1 MANFRTRARALD
13 LLGRQQIA
21 GIPTAINEL
30 IKNAHDAYAD
40 NFDID
45 FLRTDDL
52 LVLRDDGLGM
62 TKFEF
67 ENRWL
72 TIGTESK
79 LKRGKT
85 ELPPID
91 NTKPLRPIMGE
102 KGIGRLAIASI
113 GKQVLVLTRAVNRG
127 SGKIIAALINW
138 EIFELPNINLEDII
152 VPVVEFENIPTA
164 KDIDVMKEEIMASI
178 KQLFSDDLIA
188 KSDYESICSSIESFN
203 VDPSNLSKTLPGA
216 TCLMSKSG
224 THFYISPVSESLIS
238 DIEGYQSIESDKD
251 ASKIEK
257 MLMGFHNTMIP
268 KHAQPTVNIVFRD
281 YRNGN
286 DSFVDIIDNE
296 HFFTPE
302 DFEIADHH
310 FIGQFDKY
318 GQFRGKIRI
327 YGEKTYDHIVTWNEN
342 KFRETNCGPF
352 AINLAYLQ
360 GDLKSST
367 VKAEDYYRIKA
378 KGDKFGGLYIYRNNI
393 RILPYGDSDY
403 DFIDI
408 EKNRTKRISTYF
420 FSYRRMF
427 GAIELSSDTS
437 SELIEKAGREGFIE
451 NKAYRQLQ
459 AILKNFFTQ
468 LAADFF
474 NVNKPTAKT
483 EFYASKKD
491 ELNSMY
497 KALERREQLA
507 KNKKDVF
514 TTALDTFF
522 TQLSNNTFKRDIEFI
537 LSGFKNEL
545 ASIVH
550 IVDPDD
556 TSMRLINAEYSVRKR
571 ISDYKAKVS
580 IPSPKGFAMTKSLRI
595 DYETYLNESRHIN
608 DSIFSRAYSEVDCLV
623 DEFRAKLN
631 LELSKR
637 KRLENAV
644 NRISEEALSLN
655 KKKKNETNE
664 IATSITRRI
673 KELTNE
679 LIIELDNQIKEVKTQ
694 FTSLNIENADNFDL
708 VKERARMEQEIDEV
722 STRNTQIME
731 RIIRQFESFYIE
743 RDEAGEIITSDQIS
757 DAMAEELDDL
767 RNKLQTDI
775 ELSQLGLA
783 VGILHHEFSSTVGS
797 IRRGLKDLK
806 AWSDV
811 DEKLESTYR
820 NLKINF
826 EHLDG
831 YLNLFTPLNRRLNRR
846 RENIPLMD
854 IKLFLI
860 DLFKSRLERHGI
872 QFKHTIGFSK
882 SYVYGFRS
890 TFYPVFVNIIDNAIY
905 WLKQSDKNDKVIRL
919 HADEH
924 AIYISNNGPEISL
937 TDKERIF
944 QLRFSRKQNG
954 RGLGLSISRDVLE
967 SEGYNIVVDAPR
979 ENSTVTFKIS
989 KSSNNG

>member
-45 FLRTDDL
+45 YLRTKDL

-62 TKFEF
+62 TRSEF

-79 LKRGKT
+79 LKRGNT

-91 NTKPLRPIMGE
+91 ESKPFRQIMGE

-113 GKQVLVLTRAVNRG
+113 GKQVLVLTRAINRG
-127 SGKIIAALINW
+127 SGNIVAALINW
-138 EIFELPNINLEDII
+138 EIFELPNINLEDIAI
-152 VPVVEFENIPTA
+152 PVVEFEKIPNA
-164 KDIDVMKEEIMASI
+164 HDIDVMKDEVIMSI
-178 KQLFSDDLIA
+178 KQMFSKDLISE
-188 KSDYESICSSIESFN
+188 SDYESIYATINSFN
-203 VDPSNLSKTLPGA
+203 IDPSFLSKTLPGA
-216 TCLMSKSG
+216 TNITEKSG
-224 THFYISPVSESLIS
+224 TQFYISPVDESLIS
-238 DIEGYQSIESDKD
+238 DIEGDQSSELEKD

-268 KHAQPTVNIVFRD
+268 GHPQPTVNIVFRD
-281 YRNGN
+281 YRNGD

-327 YGEKTYDHIVTWNEN
+327 YGEKTYDHIVNWTEN
-342 KFRETNCGPF
+342 KFRETHCGPF
-352 AINLAYLQ
+352 SINLAYLQ
-360 GDLKSST
+360 GDLKSSI

-403 DFIDI
+403 DFVDI
-408 EKNRTKRISTYF
+408 EKNRTKRLSTYF

-459 AILKNFFTQ
+459 SILKNFFTQ

-474 NVNKPTAKT
+474 NVNKPTAQT
-483 EFYASKKD
+483 EFYVSKKE

-497 KALERREQLA
+497 RALERREKLA
-507 KNKKDVF
+507 KNKKDALVK
-514 TTALDTFF
+514 ALDLFF
-522 TQLSNNTFKRDIEFI
+522 TRLNNNAFNNDIEFI
-537 LSGFKNEL
+537 LAGFKDEL
-545 ASIVH
+545 TRISHVA
-550 IVDPDD
+550 DPDD
-556 TSMRLINAEYSVRKR
+556 ASLNLINAEYSVRKK

-580 IPSPKGFAMTKSLRI
+580 ISSPKGFAMTKAIRS
-595 DYETYLNESRHIN
+595 DYETYLNEFKQIN
-608 DSIFSRAYSEVDCLV
+608 DTIFERAYSEIDNLV
-623 DEFRAKLN
+623 DEFKIKLN
-631 LELSKR
+631 LEISKR

-644 NRISEEALSLN
+644 NLISEEALSLN

-664 IATSITRRI
+664 IAVSVTKRI
-673 KELTNE
+673 KELTTE
-679 LIIELDNQIKEVKTQ
+679 LMIELDNQIKEVKTQ
-694 FTSLNIENADNFDL
+694 FTTLSIQNAENFDL

-731 RIIRQFESFYIE
+731 RIIRQFESFYID
-743 RDEAGEIITSDQIS
+743 RDDSGKIITSDQIS

-767 RNKLQTDI
+767 RNKLQTDV

-811 DEKLESTYR
+811 DEKLESTYK

-854 IKLFLI
+854 IKVFLI
-860 DLFKSRLERHGI
+860 DLFKSRMERHGI
-872 QFKHTIGFSK
+872 QFKHTVGFSK
-882 SYVYGFRS
+882 SYIYGFRS
-890 TFYPVFVNIIDNAIY
+890 TFYPVFVNLIDNAIY
-905 WLKQSDKNDKVIRL
+905 WLKQSDNNERVIRL
-919 HADEH
+919 HADEYG
-924 AIYISNNGPEISL
+924 IYVSNNGPSISP

-944 QLRFSRKQNG
+944 QLRFSRKQGG

-967 SEGYNIVVDAPR
+967 AEGYNIVVDAPR
-979 ENSTVTFKIS
+979 EKSTVTFKIS
-989 KSSNNG
+989 KNSSNG

>member
-45 FLRTDDL
+45 YLRNKNL

-62 TKFEF
+62 TKSEF

-79 LKRGKT
+79 LRRGNT

-91 NTKPLRPIMGE
+91 DTKPFRQIMGE

-113 GKQVLVLTRAVNRG
+113 GKQVLVLTRATNRE
-127 SGKIIAALINW
+127 SGNIVAALINW
-138 EIFELPNINLEDII
+138 EIFELPNINLEDITI
-152 VPVVEFENIPTA
+152 PVVEFENLPNEQ
-164 KDIDVMKEEIMASI
+164 DIDGMKKEV
-178 KQLFSDDLIA
+178 IA
-188 KSDYESICSSIESFN
+188 SIESMYSMDLISQSDYTSISATINTFN
-203 VDPSNLSKTLPGA
+203 INPLFLSKTLPG
-216 TCLMSKSG
+216 TTNLTEKSG
-224 THFYISPVSESLIS
+224 TQFYISPVDESLIS
-238 DIEGYQSIESDKD
+238 DIEGERSSESEKE

-268 KHAQPTVNIVFRD
+268 GHPQPTVNIVFRD
-281 YRNGN
+281 YRNGD
-286 DSFVDIIDNE
+286 DSFVDIIDEE

-327 YGEKTYDHIVTWNEN
+327 YGEKTYDHIVNWTEN
-342 KFRETNCGPF
+342 KFRETHCGPF
-352 AINLAYLQ
+352 SINLAYLQ
-360 GDLKSST
+360 GDLKSSI

-408 EKNRTKRISTYF
+408 EKNRTKRMSTYF

-459 AILKNFFTQ
+459 SILKNFFIQ

-474 NVNKPTAKT
+474 NVNKPTSQS

-497 KALERREQLA
+497 KALERREKLA
-507 KNKKDVF
+507 KNKKDAFIKSLDVF
-514 TTALDTFF
+514 FVRLRDNAF
-522 TQLSNNTFKRDIEFI
+522 SHDIESIIEKFR
-537 LSGFKNEL
+537 KEL
-545 ASIVH
+545 IRISH
-550 IVDPDD
+550 IADPDD
-556 TSMRLINAEYSVRKR
+556 ASMNLISAEYSARKKL
-571 ISDYKAKVS
+571 SEYKATVS
-580 IPSPKGFAMTKSLRI
+580 ISSPKGFAMTKSIRT
-595 DYETYLNESRHIN
+595 DFETYLEEFKQIN
-608 DSIFSRAYSEVDCLV
+608 DTIIEKAYAEIDNLV
-623 DEFRAKLN
+623 DEIKAKLN
-631 LELSKR
+631 LEISKR

-644 NRISEEALSLN
+644 NLISEEALSLN

-664 IATSITRRI
+664 IAASVTKRI
-673 KELTNE
+673 KDLTTELM
-679 LIIELDNQIKEVKTQ
+679 IELDNQIKEVKTK
-694 FTSLNIENADNFDL
+694 FTSLGIQNSENFDL
-708 VKERARMEQEIDEV
+708 VKERSRMEREIDGV
-722 STRNTQIME
+722 SKRNTEIME

-743 RDEAGEIITSDQIS
+743 RDETGEIITSDQIS
-757 DAMAEELDDL
+757 DAMSEELDDL
-767 RNKLQTDI
+767 RTKLQTDV

-783 VGILHHEFSSTVGS
+783 VGIVHHEFSSTVGS

-811 DEKLESTYR
+811 DEKLEATYK

-846 RENIPLMD
+846 RESIPLLD
-854 IKLFLI
+854 IKSFI
-860 DLFKSRLERHGI
+860 MDLFKSRLERHNI
-872 QFKHTIGFSK
+872 HLKHTNGFAQGAIF
-882 SYVYGFRS
+882 GFRS

-905 WLKQSDKNDKVIRL
+905 WLKQSNNEEKTIRL
-919 HADEH
+919 HADESG
-924 AIYISNNGPEISL
+924 IYISNNGPSIQL
-937 TDKERIF
+937 QDKERIF
-944 QLRFSRKQNG
+944 ELRFSRKPSG
-954 RGLGLSISRDVLE
+954 RGLGLSVSRDVLE
-967 SEGYNIVVDAPR
+967 SENYNLFLDTPR
-979 ENSTVTFKIS
+979 KDPTVTFKIAKIS
-989 KSSNNG
+989 HE

>member
-45 FLRTDDL
+45 YLRNKNL

-62 TKFEF
+62 TKSEF

-79 LKRGKT
+79 LRRGKT

-91 NTKPLRPIMGE
+91 DTKPFRQIMGE

-113 GKQVLVLTRAVNRG
+113 GKQVLVLTRATNRE
-127 SGKIIAALINW
+127 SGNIVAALINW
-138 EIFELPNINLEDII
+138 EIFELPNINLEDITI
-152 VPVVEFENIPTA
+152 PVVEFENLPNEQ
-164 KDIDVMKEEIMASI
+164 DIDGMKKEV
-178 KQLFSDDLIA
+178 IA
-188 KSDYESICSSIESFN
+188 SIESMYSMDLISQSDYTSISATINTFN
-203 VDPSNLSKTLPGA
+203 INPLFLSKTLPG
-216 TCLMSKSG
+216 TTNLTEKSG
-224 THFYISPVSESLIS
+224 TQFYISPVDESLIS
-238 DIEGYQSIESDKD
+238 DIEGERSSESEKE

-268 KHAQPTVNIVFRD
+268 GHPQPTVNIVFRD
-281 YRNGN
+281 YRNGD
-286 DSFVDIIDNE
+286 DSFVDIIDEE

-310 FIGQFDKY
+310 FIGRFDKY

-327 YGEKTYDHIVTWNEN
+327 YGEKTYDHIVNWTEN
-342 KFRETNCGPF
+342 KFKETHCGPF
-352 AINLAYLQ
+352 SINLAYLQ
-360 GDLKSST
+360 GDLKSSI

-408 EKNRTKRISTYF
+408 EKNRTKRMSTYF

-459 AILKNFFTQ
+459 SILKNFFIQ

-474 NVNKPTAKT
+474 NVNKPTSQS

-497 KALERREQLA
+497 KALERREKLA
-507 KNKKDVF
+507 KNKKDAFIKSLDVF
-514 TTALDTFF
+514 FVRLRDNAF
-522 TQLSNNTFKRDIEFI
+522 SHDIESIIEKFR
-537 LSGFKNEL
+537 KEL
-545 ASIVH
+545 IRISH
-550 IVDPDD
+550 IADPDD
-556 TSMRLINAEYSVRKR
+556 ASMNLISAEYSARKKL
-571 ISDYKAKVS
+571 SEYKATVS
-580 IPSPKGFAMTKSLRI
+580 ISSPKGFAMTKSIRT
-595 DYETYLNESRHIN
+595 DFETYLEEFKQIN
-608 DSIFSRAYSEVDCLV
+608 DTIFEKAYAEIDNLV
-623 DEFRAKLN
+623 DEIKAKLN
-631 LELSKR
+631 LEISKR

-644 NRISEEALSLN
+644 NLISEEALSLN

-664 IATSITRRI
+664 IAASVTKRI
-673 KELTNE
+673 KDLTTELM
-679 LIIELDNQIKEVKTQ
+679 IELDNQIKEVKTQ
-694 FTSLNIENADNFDL
+694 FTSLGIQNSENFDL
-708 VKERARMEQEIDEV
+708 VKERSRMEREIDGV
-722 STRNTQIME
+722 SKRNTEIME

-743 RDEAGEIITSDQIS
+743 RDETGEIITSDQIS
-757 DAMAEELDDL
+757 DAMSEELDDL
-767 RNKLQTDI
+767 RTKLQTDV

-783 VGILHHEFSSTVGS
+783 VGIVHHEFSSTVGS

-811 DEKLESTYR
+811 DEKLEATYK

-846 RENIPLMD
+846 RESIPLLD
-854 IKLFLI
+854 IKSFI
-860 DLFKSRLERHGI
+860 MDLFKSRLERHNI
-872 QFKHTIGFSK
+872 HLKHTNGFAQGAIF
-882 SYVYGFRS
+882 GFRS

-905 WLKQSDKNDKVIRL
+905 WLKQSNNEEKTIRL
-919 HADEH
+919 HADESG
-924 AIYISNNGPEISL
+924 IYISNNGPSIQL
-937 TDKERIF
+937 QDKERIF
-944 QLRFSRKQNG
+944 ELRFSRKPSG
-954 RGLGLSISRDVLE
+954 RGLGLSVSRDVLE
-967 SEGYNIVVDAPR
+967 SENYNLFLDTPR
-979 ENSTVTFKIS
+979 KDSTVTFKIAKIS
-989 KSSNNG
+989 HE

>member
-45 FLRTDDL
+45 YLRNKNL

-62 TKFEF
+62 TKSEF

-79 LKRGKT
+79 LRRGKT

-91 NTKPLRPIMGE
+91 DTKPFRQIMGE

-113 GKQVLVLTRAVNRG
+113 GKQVLVLTRATNRE
-127 SGKIIAALINW
+127 SGNIVAALINW
-138 EIFELPNINLEDII
+138 EIFELPNINLEDITI
-152 VPVVEFENIPTA
+152 PVVEFENLPNEQ
-164 KDIDVMKEEIMASI
+164 DIDGMKKEV
-178 KQLFSDDLIA
+178 IA
-188 KSDYESICSSIESFN
+188 SIESMYSMDLISQSDYTSISATINTFN
-203 VDPSNLSKTLPGA
+203 INPLFLSKTLPG
-216 TCLMSKSG
+216 TTNLTEKSG
-224 THFYISPVSESLIS
+224 TQFYISPVDESLIS
-238 DIEGYQSIESDKD
+238 DIEGERSSESEKE

-268 KHAQPTVNIVFRD
+268 GHPQPTVNIVFRD
-281 YRNGN
+281 YRNGD
-286 DSFVDIIDNE
+286 DSFVDIIDEE

-310 FIGQFDKY
+310 FIGRFDKY

-327 YGEKTYDHIVTWNEN
+327 YGEKTYDHIVNWTEN
-342 KFRETNCGPF
+342 KFRETHCGPF
-352 AINLAYLQ
+352 SINLAYLQ
-360 GDLKSST
+360 GDLKSSI

-408 EKNRTKRISTYF
+408 EKNRTKRMSTYF

-459 AILKNFFTQ
+459 SILKNFFIQ

-474 NVNKPTAKT
+474 NVNKPTSQS

-497 KALERREQLA
+497 KALERREKLA
-507 KNKKDVF
+507 KNKKDAFIKSLDVF
-514 TTALDTFF
+514 FVRLRDNAF
-522 TQLSNNTFKRDIEFI
+522 SHDIESIIEKFR
-537 LSGFKNEL
+537 KEL
-545 ASIVH
+545 IRISH
-550 IVDPDD
+550 IADPDD
-556 TSMRLINAEYSVRKR
+556 ASMNLISAEYSARKKL
-571 ISDYKAKVS
+571 SEYKATVS
-580 IPSPKGFAMTKSLRI
+580 ISSPKGFAMTKSIRT
-595 DYETYLNESRHIN
+595 DFETYLEEFKQIN
-608 DSIFSRAYSEVDCLV
+608 DTIFEKAYAEIDNLV
-623 DEFRAKLN
+623 DEIKAKLN
-631 LELSKR
+631 LEISKR

-644 NRISEEALSLN
+644 NLISEEALSLN

-664 IATSITRRI
+664 IAASVTKRI
-673 KELTNE
+673 KDLTTELM
-679 LIIELDNQIKEVKTQ
+679 IELDNQIKEVKTQ
-694 FTSLNIENADNFDL
+694 FTSLGIQNSENFDL
-708 VKERARMEQEIDEV
+708 VKERSRMEREIDGV
-722 STRNTQIME
+722 SKRNTEIME

-743 RDEAGEIITSDQIS
+743 RDETGEIITSDQIS
-757 DAMAEELDDL
+757 DAMSEELDDL
-767 RNKLQTDI
+767 RTKLQTDV

-783 VGILHHEFSSTVGS
+783 VGIVHHEFSSTVGS

-811 DEKLESTYR
+811 DEKLEATYK
-820 NLKINF
+820 NLK
-826 EHLDG
+826 
-831 YLNLFTPLNRRLNRR
+831 
-846 RENIPLMD
+846 
-854 IKLFLI
+854 KLF
-860 DLFKSRLERHGI
+860 
-872 QFKHTIGFSK
+872 
-882 SYVYGFRS
+882 
-890 TFYPVFVNIIDNAIY
+890 
-905 WLKQSDKNDKVIRL
+905 
-919 HADEH
+919 
-924 AIYISNNGPEISL
+924 
-937 TDKERIF
+937 
-944 QLRFSRKQNG
+944 
-954 RGLGLSISRDVLE
+954 
-967 SEGYNIVVDAPR
+967 
-979 ENSTVTFKIS
+979 
-989 KSSNNG
+989 

>member
-45 FLRTDDL
+45 YLRNKNL

-62 TKFEF
+62 TKSEF

-79 LKRGKT
+79 LRRGKT

-91 NTKPLRPIMGE
+91 DTKPFRQIMGE

-113 GKQVLVLTRAVNRG
+113 GKQVLVLTRATNRE
-127 SGKIIAALINW
+127 SGNIVAALINW
-138 EIFELPNINLEDII
+138 EIFELPNINLEDITI
-152 VPVVEFENIPTA
+152 PVVEFENLPNEQ
-164 KDIDVMKEEIMASI
+164 DIDGMKKEV
-178 KQLFSDDLIA
+178 IA
-188 KSDYESICSSIESFN
+188 SIESMYSMDLISQSDYTSISATINTFN
-203 VDPSNLSKTLPGA
+203 INPLFLSKTLPG
-216 TCLMSKSG
+216 TTNLTEKSG
-224 THFYISPVSESLIS
+224 TQFYISPVDESLIS
-238 DIEGYQSIESDKD
+238 DIEGERSSESEKE

-268 KHAQPTVNIVFRD
+268 GHPQPTVNIVFRD
-281 YRNGN
+281 YRNGD
-286 DSFVDIIDNE
+286 DSFVDIIDEE

-310 FIGQFDKY
+310 FIGRFDKY

-327 YGEKTYDHIVTWNEN
+327 YGEKTYDHIVNWTEN
-342 KFRETNCGPF
+342 KFRETHCGPF
-352 AINLAYLQ
+352 SINLAYLQ
-360 GDLKSST
+360 GDLKSSI

-408 EKNRTKRISTYF
+408 EKNRTKRMSTYF

-459 AILKNFFTQ
+459 SILKNFFIQ

-474 NVNKPTAKT
+474 NVNKPTSQS

-497 KALERREQLA
+497 KALERREKLA
-507 KNKKDVF
+507 KNKKDAFIKSLDVF
-514 TTALDTFF
+514 FVRLRDNAF
-522 TQLSNNTFKRDIEFI
+522 SHDIESIIEKFR
-537 LSGFKNEL
+537 KEL
-545 ASIVH
+545 IRISH
-550 IVDPDD
+550 IADPDD
-556 TSMRLINAEYSVRKR
+556 ASMNLISAEYSARKKL
-571 ISDYKAKVS
+571 SEYKATVS
-580 IPSPKGFAMTKSLRI
+580 ISSPKGFAMTKSIRT
-595 DYETYLNESRHIN
+595 DFETYLEEFKQIN
-608 DSIFSRAYSEVDCLV
+608 DTIFEKAYAEIDNLV
-623 DEFRAKLN
+623 DEIKAKLN
-631 LELSKR
+631 LEISKR

-644 NRISEEALSLN
+644 NLISEEALSLN

-664 IATSITRRI
+664 IAASVTKRI
-673 KELTNE
+673 KDLTTELM
-679 LIIELDNQIKEVKTQ
+679 IELDNQIKEVKTQ
-694 FTSLNIENADNFDL
+694 FTSLGIQNSENFDL
-708 VKERARMEQEIDEV
+708 VKERSRMEREIDGV
-722 STRNTQIME
+722 SKRNTEIME

-743 RDEAGEIITSDQIS
+743 RDETGEIITSDQIS
-757 DAMAEELDDL
+757 DAMSEELDDL
-767 RNKLQTDI
+767 RTKLQTDV

-783 VGILHHEFSSTVGS
+783 VGIVHHEFSSTVGS

-811 DEKLESTYR
+811 DEKLEATYK

-846 RENIPLMD
+846 RESIPLLD
-854 IKLFLI
+854 IKSFI
-860 DLFKSRLERHGI
+860 MDLFKSRLERHNI
-872 QFKHTIGFSK
+872 HLKHTNGFAQGAIF
-882 SYVYGFRS
+882 GFRS

-905 WLKQSDKNDKVIRL
+905 WLKQSNNEEKTIRL
-919 HADEH
+919 HADESG
-924 AIYISNNGPEISL
+924 IYISNNGPSIQL
-937 TDKERIF
+937 QDKERIF
-944 QLRFSRKQNG
+944 ELRFSRKPSG
-954 RGLGLSISRDVLE
+954 RGLGLSVSRDVLE
-967 SEGYNIVVDAPR
+967 SENYNLFLDTPR
-979 ENSTVTFKIS
+979 KDSTVTFKIAKIS
-989 KSSNNG
+989 HE